1 MEYLVKMEHKVHL
14 DPQDLVEEP
23 LILDGERA
31 RVQVYRAQN
40 RSKEEMEPITCAW
53 LKTRNTNYGTV
64 LED

>member
-40 RSKEEMEPITCAW
+40 RSKEEMEPITCA
-53 LKTRNTNYGTV
+53 
-64 LED
+64 